1 MANRS
6 READK
11 QLSELLKE
19 LDGVFRA
26 KVATFLSMKVLR
38 DSTISNDDLH
48 QAAVCGAIEAFDK
61 FDASMNVPIKAYLTM
76 NAYYAIM
83 REFFSAIRI
92 PRSLIK
98 KMATYAQS
106 KTLLESIFERP
117 VTKSELA
124 EFLSITEQELSDSMM
139 EIMSV
144 AHVHLYDQDDFE
156 PVDEVEDVEQVVNL
170 TETIDLVRDA
180 VSELT
185 GDEQSLVYSLFYMD
199 EPLAAAGK
207 AVGIRK
213 QSVAERRNRIFT
225 KLRRKLNGVP
235 I

>member
-1 MANRS
+1 
-6 READK
+6 
-11 QLSELLKE
+11 
-19 LDGVFRA
+19 
-26 KVATFLSMKVLR
+26 
-38 DSTISNDDLH
+38 
-48 QAAVCGAIEAFDK
+48 
-61 FDASMNVPIKAYLTM
+61 
-76 NAYYAIM
+76 
-83 REFFSAIRI
+83 
-92 PRSLIK
+92 
-98 KMATYAQS
+98 MATYAQS
-106 KTLLESIFERP
+106 KMLLESIFERP

-139 EIMSV
+139 EILSV

-199 EPLAAAGK
+199 EPLAAAGQ

-213 QSVAERRNRIFT
+213 QSVAERRNRIFA
-225 KLRRKLNGVP
+225 KLKRKLNGVP